1 MSYPKPQQRGG
12 PLISCAAWRE
22 AVPAL
27 GLASC
32 LGNEGEAAL
41 SLRQLWGVGAKQV
54 QAWKTGMGKNTPR

>member
-41 SLRQLWGVGAKQV
+41 SPRQLWGVGAKQV
-54 QAWKTGMGKNTPR
+54 